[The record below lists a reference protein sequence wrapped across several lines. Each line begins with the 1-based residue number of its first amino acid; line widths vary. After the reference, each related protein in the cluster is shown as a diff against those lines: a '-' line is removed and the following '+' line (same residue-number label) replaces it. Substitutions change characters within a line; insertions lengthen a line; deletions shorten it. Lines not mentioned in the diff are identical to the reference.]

1 MPREIIYI
9 TTPLED
15 EHIAAIRAVAP
26 DQVEVIRDPETWPPT
41 LYQGDHVGP
50 SDFVLAPEA
59 AERRRAHLAR
69 ATILWDLPR
78 RSAEDP
84 SGLKHAPNVRWVQT
98 TSSGVG
104 KGVFDRGLA
113 DSDLVVTTARGV
125 HAEALGEFVMLVLLA
140 WSKDLRRLARD
151 QRAKRWERYC
161 CGELT
166 GKTLVVVGAGEIGA
180 RAGRLAKA
188 FGMHVIGVVARP
200 APGRAAALGLDRVVG
215 MDALDSVL
223 PLADALVLATPQ
235 TPATEG
241 LITRARLAATKPGL
255 AFVNIARGV
264 VVDETALIEA
274 LASGKIAFA
283 GLDVTAVE
291 PLPATSPLWSMDN
304 VLISPHSASTD
315 PSENAKI
322 TAIFTHNL
330 SAWVEG
336 RFGDMRNVLDK
347 RRMY

>member
-1 MPREIIYI
+1 MRTEVIYL

-15 EHIAAIRAVAP
+15 EHVATIRAVAP
-26 DQVEVIRDPETWPPT
+26 DRVEVIHDPATWPPT
-41 LYQGDHVGP
+41 LYRGDHVGP
-50 SDFVLAPEA
+50 SGFRLPPEA
-59 AERRRAHLAR
+59 EARRRTHLAR

-78 RSAEDP
+78 RSAEDA
-84 SGLKHAPNVRWVQT
+84 SGLAGAPNVRWVQT

-113 DSDLVVTTARGV
+113 ESDLVVTTARGV
-125 HAEALGEFVMLVLLA
+125 HAEALGEFVLLSLLA
-140 WSKDLRRLARD
+140 WSKDLRRLERD

-161 CGELT
+161 CGELA

-180 RAGRLAKA
+180 HAGRLAKA
-188 FGMHVIGVVARP
+188 FGMRVVGVVARP
-200 APGRAAALGLDRVVG
+200 APGRAEALGLDEVVG
-215 MDALDSVL
+215 MDALDAVL

-255 AFVNIARGV
+255 VLVNIARGIV
-264 VVDETALIEA
+264 IDEAALIDA
-274 LASGKIAFA
+274 LASGRVAFA
-283 GLDVTAVE
+283 GLDVAAVE
-291 PLPATSPLWSMDN
+291 PLPATSPLWDMEN

-315 PSENAKI
+315 PSENRKI

-330 SAWVEG
+330 GCWLED
-336 RFGDMRNVLDK
+336 RLGDMRNVLDK